1 MKTRL
6 SLIIIAILVVIAYPA
21 CKLLDV
27 TKDVELELTFAIS
40 GNDAAV
46 VETYLLDA
54 TDYSSDIEEYQDNI
68 KSIEIKE
75 VKYYLTYFNGP
86 SDQTITNGLLTVA
99 DENGGGSQVL
109 ASLPVE
115 VLEPLLT
122 TEKSLTLDQAGIDRL
137 EELVKNAPHTCLS
150 TLTGDIS
157 SVPVDFI
164 VVFHIT
170 ATMTANPL

>member
-1 MKTRL
+1 MKARI
-6 SLIIIAILVVIAYPA
+6 SLVLIATILVLAYPA

-27 TKDVELELTFAIS
+27 TKDVEVELTFTVS
-40 GNDAAV
+40 GNDASV
-46 VETYLLDA
+46 TETYLLDA
-54 TDYSSDIEEYQDNI
+54 TAYSSDIEDYQDNI

-75 VKYYLTYFNGP
+75 VTYYLTSFNGP
-86 SDQTITNGLLTVA
+86 SDQTITNGLVTVA
-99 DENGGGSQVL
+99 DENGAGSQVL

-115 VLEPLLT
+115 VLQPLLSV
-122 TEKSLTLDQAGIDRL
+122 EKPLVLEQAGIDRL
-137 EELVKNAPHTCLS
+137 EDLLKNAPHTCLS

-157 SVPVDFI
+157 SVPVDFT